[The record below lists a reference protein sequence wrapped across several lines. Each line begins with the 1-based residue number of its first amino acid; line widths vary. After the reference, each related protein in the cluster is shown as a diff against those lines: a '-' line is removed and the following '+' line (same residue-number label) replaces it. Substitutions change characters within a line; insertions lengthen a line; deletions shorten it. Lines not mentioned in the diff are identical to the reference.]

1 MTILFSNR
9 GTPDG
14 YRFMNGYGSH
24 TFKWVNKDN
33 EFYYIKM
40 HFKSA
45 QGIKNLTSKRAQEL
59 EAEDPDYAT
68 RDLYDAIE
76 KGEFPKWNVKVQI
89 MPPDKAATYRW
100 NPFDV
105 TKVWPHTDYPLMDL
119 GKMVLD
125 KNPANYFAE
134 VE

>member
-40 HFKSA
+40 HFKSG
-45 QGIKNLTSKRAQEL
+45 QGIKNLSSKRAQEL

-89 MPPDKAATYRW
+89 MPPDKAAIYRW

-105 TKVWPHTDYPLMDL
+105 TKIWPHSDFPLMDL